1 MAASGDLQI
10 ELALVPDPEPAAAPT
25 PSAALCAPP
34 AVKPAAAAVPP
45 MPAPVSRAAAD
56 VPAPKTDERPARY
69 AVPPPGTAAP
79 SAPTEARAMHASASR
94 ERPVAAAAAAAP
106 AAASIPAPPQV
117 PSAPEAPPV
126 DLALEPAI
134 EIMTPVQ
141 SLAPTIEIARMTWP
155 MRRLRDLAQLLRL
168 DRPIGTWLLLWPMLW
183 SIWIAADGH
192 PQRRLL
198 AILLAGGVLMRS
210 AGCIINDL
218 ADRNIDP
225 HVKRT
230 RSRPLAARAISP
242 PEALSVF
249 GVLVFAA
256 LLLVL
261 QLNALTVR
269 LAFVGAALT
278 VTYPLLKR
286 FFPLP
291 QLYLGL
297 CFGWAVPM
305 AFAATLATV
314 PRIGWLMLVAAILW
328 AGVYDTMYAMV
339 DRDDDLRIG
348 VRSSAILF
356 ADLDRFM
363 IAVMQL
369 MMLFALLLIGRTL
382 KFGDAYYA
390 GLLAGACCF
399 LWQQWLI
406 RNRDPEACFKA
417 FQNNNYFGF
426 AVFAGVLLEYTTR

>member
-1 MAASGDLQI
+1 
-10 ELALVPDPEPAAAPT
+10 
-25 PSAALCAPP
+25 
-34 AVKPAAAAVPP
+34 
-45 MPAPVSRAAAD
+45 
-56 VPAPKTDERPARY
+56 
-69 AVPPPGTAAP
+69 
-79 SAPTEARAMHASASR
+79 
-94 ERPVAAAAAAAP
+94 
-106 AAASIPAPPQV
+106 
-117 PSAPEAPPV
+117 
-126 DLALEPAI
+126 
-134 EIMTPVQ
+134 MTPVQ

-242 PEALSVF
+242 PEALTVF

-382 KFGDAYYA
+382 KFGDAYDS

-417 FQNNNYFGF
+417 FQNNNYFGL